1 MRGGAWSLVTVAG
14 NNAPPHR
21 GGRASERAGARG
33 GRARLAGGE
42 SGRRSGRRRHRRRH
56 RDCSRGDCY
65 LPTGTNTQQPL
76 LPPREPL
83 PELPARTPGDRCDR
97 PGPGPTRECGG
108 RRGSGSGGREAGG
121 TALAGHPKRPGWRAR
136 GTRLFTPVPQ
146 ARPSLGESG
155 NHPPTLYPNS
165 GAGGNPPPHFSENFL
180 SWGPPRSLSHSYP
193 KSPRIGCAPGPLK
206 LLSSNSLNW
215 GSWEPLLLPP

>member
-1 MRGGAWSLVTVAG
+1 MPVTTPRPIAAGGQA
-14 NNAPPHR
+14 
-21 GGRASERAGARG
+21 G
-33 GRARLAGGE
+33 GRARRAGGW

-97 PGPGPTRECGG
+97 PGPGPTGECGG

-121 TALAGHPKRPGWRAR
+121 AALAVHPKRPGWRAR

-146 ARPSLGESG
+146 ARPSLGWLG
-155 NHPPTLYPNS
+155 TT
-165 GAGGNPPPHFSENFL
+165 
-180 SWGPPRSLSHSYP
+180 PRPFTQTRGQVGTHRLTFQKTS
-193 KSPRIGCAPGPLK
+193 
-206 LLSSNSLNW
+206 
-215 GSWEPLLLPP
+215 